1 MGSWKETS
9 TLPTDLVTIWI
20 FALLYFISHTYSSN
34 FFKIAVMQR
43 LKTIP
48 RKQSLLPFPSDPP
61 SLHPSSPGHPQGCL
75 SEQRRGPLLLG
86 QEGWEEQIQAQA
98 FSPQKWARACL
109 VLWQQETHGAEA
121 PRDAPSPAGRLG
133 PSRHPACCPTGP
145 PCSPGWLPPFLS
157 CRWQLSFN

>member
-121 PRDAPSPAGRLG
+121 PRDAPSPGRETRTKQAPCLLSHRPALFAGMASSF
-133 PSRHPACCPTGP
+133 PI
-145 PCSPGWLPPFLS
+145 LPLTAE
-157 CRWQLSFN
+157 L

>member
-1 MGSWKETS
+1 MS

-20 FALLYFISHTYSSN
+20 FALLYFISHTYSNN

-75 SEQRRGPLLLG
+75 SEQRRGPLLPG
-86 QEGWEEQIQAQA
+86 QKGWEEQIQAQA

-121 PRDAPSPAGRLG
+121 PRDAPYPGRETRTKQAPCPLSHRPALFA
-133 PSRHPACCPTGP
+133 SMA
-145 PCSPGWLPPFLS
+145 SSLPILPLTAE
-157 CRWQLSFN
+157 L